1 VSGLFGT
8 IPLLAG
14 KRILVTGAASG
25 IGRGAAQIFEKFGAS
40 VLVSDLD
47 GFPLAAA
54 WPLLPADRRAVLN
67 VTDEAQCEA
76 CVTQMANTLGG
87 SDGVFNSAGIADPVQ
102 PAFEIDIQVW
112 QRTGQRHRANLY
124 QHADD

>member
-25 IGRGAAQIFEKFGAS
+25 IGRGAAQIFEKF
-40 VLVSDLD
+40 